1 MKAAFRVDHMTDS
14 DSSHSLPPSPRK
26 RRGVLWA
33 VVWLLAGAVAAGIW
47 WQGQQSGATGEAAK
61 QGQPAEGAGAPPGPP
76 VTVAN
81 PVYKKIVEWD
91 EYPGQF
97 RAVDAI
103 DVRARVS
110 GYLERIHFTDGQV
123 VKQGDLLFTIE
134 KEPFEIALDSANAQL
149 AEAEAQ
155 LSLANRNRKRFEKMR
170 EGNIVGESDYDDRV
184 EAVSAAK
191 AALAAAHAQ
200 VRQAKLDLGYTDI
213 RAPVS
218 GRISRHMV
226 SAGNLITGGY
236 TGDVTLLTTIVSL
249 DPIYLDFDVNEGN
262 YLAYQ
267 RAAER
272 GVMPSMRDNKIGVF
286 AKLPDEEEWTHKGTL
301 EFLDNQVNETSGTIR
316 ARATFQNGNGVFT
329 PGQFAHIRVPGSEPY
344 EAILLPETAIVTDQS
359 QKIALVVAEDGTV
372 GVKILRVGPNYD
384 GMRIIREGLTP
395 QDKVV
400 INGLMRARP
409 GSKVTAEMGEIESGP
424 QAAVAE

>member
-1 MKAAFRVDHMTDS
+1 MTDS
-14 DSSHSLPPSPRK
+14 DSSHSRPTSRGK
-26 RRGVLWA
+26 HRGVAWAA
-33 VVWLLAGAVAAGIW
+33 VVMLAAAVAAGIW
-47 WQGQQSGATGEAAK
+47 WQGQQSGATGGEGGAAK
-61 QGQPAEGAGAPPGPP
+61 QAQPEAGAPPAPP

-110 GYLERIHFTDGQV
+110 GYLEQIHFTDGQV

-134 KEPFEIALDSANAQL
+134 KRPFEIALDSAQAQL
-149 AEAEAQ
+149 AEANAQ
-155 LSLANRNRKRFEKMR
+155 LSLANRNLKRYEKMR

-184 EAVSAAK
+184 EAVSAGK
-191 AALAAAHAQ
+191 AAVAVAQ
-200 VRQAKLDLGYTDI
+200 ARVRQAELDLGYTDI
-213 RAPVS
+213 RAPVT
-218 GRISRHMV
+218 GRISRHEV

-249 DPIYLDFDVNEGN
+249 DPIHFDFDVSEAN

-272 GVMPSMRDNKIGVF
+272 GVMLAMRDNKIGVF
-286 AKLPDEEEWTHKGTL
+286 AKLPDEDQWTHKGSL

-316 ARATFQNGNGVFT
+316 ARATFPNSNGAFT

-384 GMRIIREGLTP
+384 GMRIIREGLAP
-395 QDKVV
+395 DDKVV
-400 INGLMRARP
+400 INGLLRARP
-409 GSKVTAEMGEIESGP
+409 GSKVTAQMGAIEPAP
-424 QAAVAE
+424 QEAATE

>member
-1 MKAAFRVDHMTDS
+1 MTDS
-14 DSSHSLPPSPRK
+14 DTSHSLPSSPRK
-26 RRGVLWA
+26 RRGLLWA
-33 VVWLLAGAVAAGIW
+33 VVLVLAGAVAAGIW

-61 QGQPAEGAGAPPGPP
+61 QGQPPEGAGAPPAPP

-97 RAVDAI
+97 RAIDSI

-110 GYLERIHFTDGQV
+110 GYLEKIHFKDGEV
-123 VKQGDLLFTIE
+123 VQQGDLLFTIE
-134 KEPFEIALDSANAQL
+134 KRPFEIALDSARAQL
-149 AEAEAQ
+149 AEATAQ
-155 LSLANRNRKRFEKMR
+155 LSLANRNLKRYEKMR
-170 EGNIVGESDYDDRV
+170 EGNVVGESDYDDRV

-191 AALAAAHAQ
+191 AAVAAATAQ
-200 VRQAKLDLGYTDI
+200 VEQAELDLGYTDI
-213 RAPVS
+213 RAPVT
-218 GRISRHMV
+218 GRISRHEV

-249 DPIYLDFDVNEGN
+249 DPIYFEFDVSEAN

-272 GVMPSMRDNKIGVF
+272 GVMPSMRDNNIEVF

-301 EFLDNQVNETSGTIR
+301 GFLDNQVNETSGTIR
-316 ARATFQNGNGVFT
+316 ARATFPNASDTFT
-329 PGQFAHIRVPGSEPY
+329 AGQFGHIRVPGSEPY

-359 QKIALVVAEDGTV
+359 QKIALVVADDGTV
-372 GVKILRVGPNYD
+372 GVKILRVGPHYND
-384 GMRIIREGLTP
+384 MRIIREGLAPT
-395 QDKVV
+395 DKVV
-400 INGLMRARP
+400 INGLLRARP
-409 GSKVTAEMGEIESGP
+409 GSKVTAQMGSIE
-424 QAAVAE
+424 AASQETAAE